1 MQEISGVKII
11 EGLKDRDTKVLDY
24 VYENF
29 YQQIKVFVIKNS
41 GSEEDAKD
49 IYQDAILVIFKKASL
64 ENLTL
69 SCSFSTYLY
78 SVSRL
83 LWLKQLEQKKQQKI
97 IAEETDSFV
106 ELDTSIAEIFEK
118 NERYKL
124 YQSHFQKLSYSC
136 QKILELFL
144 AGVPLKEIANILGF
158 KSDQYAKKRKHQC
171 KEKLIGSIR
180 TDPEFI
186 YFNNHIEIKSN

>member
-180 TDPEFI
+180 TDPEFN